1 MIKRI
6 IFDLDNTLIMWQEK
20 YKMAI
25 KNTID
30 YYKLDV
36 DYHAVDQVIESYN
49 NYYDIYQKENMLQ
62 LINREFNL
70 NLRLDFIDKWLDELG
85 SMAEID
91 EDVIDTLEYLSQK
104 YELVVLT
111 NWFKES
117 QVSRLKKA
125 EIYHFFKEIYDGE
138 EVAKPNPLSFKKAI
152 GNNEKEECLM
162 IGDDIETDIKGAIN
176 FGIKAIL
183 IDPNDKYK
191 DSEYIRINNLKQL
204 KEML

>member
-30 YYKLDV
+30 YYKLDIDYQLV
-36 DYHAVDQVIESYN
+36 DEVIESYG
-49 NYYDIYQKENMLQ
+49 NYYDTYQKENMLQ
-62 LINREFNL
+62 LINKSFNL
-70 NLRLDFIDKWLDELG
+70 KLGLDFIEKWLEEIG
-85 SMAEID
+85 NMADID
-91 EDVIDTLEYLSQK
+91 EDVIDTLKYLSQK

-125 EIYHFFKEIYDGE
+125 EIYHFFKEIYGGE

-152 GNNEKEECLM
+152 GNNKKEECLM

-183 IDPNDKYK
+183 IDSNDKYK